1 MKVFLNVLM
10 WCLLFSYSAIA
21 QVTGLA
27 GWNILLDPGHSQK
40 ENMGIYGYSEAE
52 KNFGVAISLRD
63 MLLKTT
69 DIDTVY
75 LSRTNETQQVSLS
88 QRTDY
93 ANRIGAAWFH
103 SIHGDA
109 GSPDY
114 NSTLLLWGQYYNKQE
129 KVPNGGKAM
138 ADIMVNLLTRG
149 MRTNSRGSIG
159 DCTFYA
165 YSGACSPSWP
175 GPYLHVNRQ
184 STMPS
189 ELSEAGFHTNPRQN
203 QLNMNTEWK
212 KLEAKTFYWSILA
225 FHEIERPAE
234 RIVAGILTN
243 NETGVPVNGA
253 RVTLNGETYV
263 TDSFQ
268 SLFYK
273 YTNDPEL
280 LHNGFYY
287 FDNLPEGTL
296 EMTIE
301 SDDFYSESVQI
312 TPVDTFFTFKDV
324 KIISKVPPYLV
335 STTPADGDTNVPA
348 WNDIIFNFSRKMNR
362 ETVETLFQ
370 IEPPATGKFIWQ
382 LDDKKL
388 IFRPDSLEFLSN
400 YSITISG
407 NMIDFYGHLF
417 DGNKDGVGGDDF
429 TLYFKT
435 GPPDM
440 SAPKIVAIYPPQA
453 GSNIELWPIINIT
466 YDEII
471 DSTSISEDKIRLE
484 RFQDHT
490 NPAGTLKHY
499 VVNDQSVFCFFP
511 ADKLFSD
518 EVYVNRIASGFYDSW
533 RNTVAVAKSYS
544 FRTSELDYYIT
555 PIDNFE
561 SSLTANW
568 WAPQQSGSTSGILTE
583 KTSRN
588 ENKDIVNLLTN
599 STTSLQVN
607 YGWDASAT
615 SWLIRSYIADSAP
628 AKSVLFNKD
637 YVMQVYV
644 FGDGSGNQFRFCVD
658 DKYPAL
664 AAENHEVSPWFTID
678 WLGWKLVSWD
688 MANDGTGAWLGDGSL
703 DGTMR
708 LESLQFTYNPGSP
721 TTGTLYFDDLRVVKR
736 VPVSVDIVVPELPQ
750 GFALFQNYPNPFN
763 AETMIQYQISDGRQQ
778 VRLEIFDILGKK
790 VRTLVN
796 ENQSA
801 GSYRVKWD
809 GKDDRGKDV
818 SSGIYVYKID
828 AVNLSE
834 SKRMILV
841 R

>member
-10 WCLLFSYSAIA
+10 WCMLFSYSAIA

-52 KNFGVAISLRD
+52 KNFGVAIALRD
-63 MLLKTT
+63 MLQKTT

-103 SIHGDA
+103 SIHSDA
-109 GSPDY
+109 GSPEY

-138 ADIMVNLLTRG
+138 ADIMVNILTRG
-149 MRTNSRGSIG
+149 MRTNTRGSIG
-159 DCTFYA
+159 DCTFYS
-165 YSGACSPSWP
+165 YTGACSPSWP

-203 QLNMNTEWK
+203 QLNMNAEWK
-212 KLEAKTFYWSILA
+212 KLEAKTFYWSILK
-225 FHEIERPAE
+225 FHDIPRPIEH
-234 RIVAGILTN
+234 IVAGILTN
-243 NETGVPVNGA
+243 NETGLPINGA
-253 RVTLNGETYV
+253 RITINGRTYI
-263 TDSFQ
+263 TDSYP

-287 FDNLPEGTL
+287 FDDLPSGTL
-296 EMTIE
+296 EMAIDADGYY
-301 SDDFYSESVQI
+301 SDTV
-312 TPVDTFFTFKDV
+312 TVTLVDSFFTFKDL
-324 KIISKVPPYLV
+324 KLISKVPPYIV
-335 STTPADGDTNVPA
+335 STTPANGATNVPA

-362 ETVETLFQ
+362 TMVEAALQ
-370 IEPPATGKFIWQ
+370 ISPAATGKFIWQ
-382 LDDKKL
+382 NDDKKMS
-388 IFRPDSLEFLSN
+388 FRPDSLLFLTD
-400 YSITISG
+400 YSITILGTAADS
-407 NMIDFYGHLF
+407 YGHLL
-417 DGNKDGVGGDDF
+417 DGNKDGVGGDEFVLRF
-429 TLYFKT
+429 TT

-440 SAPKIVAIYPPQA
+440 SPPKIASIYPKQGA
-453 GSNIELWPIINIT
+453 NEIELQPVINLT
-466 YDEII
+466 YNEAI
-471 DSTSISEDKIRLE
+471 DSSSITRDKIRLE
-484 RFQDHT
+484 RFQDHSEV
-490 NPAGTLKHY
+490 PALLQHY
-499 VVNDQSVFCFFP
+499 LVNNQSVFCLFP
-511 ADKLFSD
+511 AQKLYPE
-518 EVYVNRIASGFYDSW
+518 EVYVTRIAAGFYDSW
-533 RNTVAVAKSYS
+533 GNTVTAAKSYS
-544 FRTSELDYYIT
+544 FKTSLLDYSLT

-561 SSLTANW
+561 SNVTSNW
-568 WAPQQSGSTSGILTE
+568 WAPQQSGSTTGIITE

-588 ENKDIVNLLTN
+588 ENKTFVNLLTQ
-599 STTSLQVN
+599 STTSLEVN
-607 YGWDASAT
+607 YGWDLSAS
-615 SWLIRSYIADSAP
+615 SWLIRVYIADSAP
-628 AKSVLFNKD
+628 AKTVLFNKD
-637 YVMQVYV
+637 YIVQAYV

-658 DKYPAL
+658 DNYPNL
-664 AAENHEVSPWFTID
+664 ASANHEVSPWYSID
-678 WLGWKLVSWD
+678 WLGWRLVSWD
-688 MANDGTGAWLGDGSL
+688 MSKDGTGTWLGDGNL
-703 DGTMR
+703 DGTLR

-721 TTGTLYFDDLRVVKR
+721 TTGTLYVDDLRIVKK

-763 AETMIQYQISDGRQQ
+763 AETMIQYQIADARQP
-778 VRLEIFDILGKK
+778 VRLVIFDILGKK

-801 GSYRVKWD
+801 GFYRVKWD
-809 GKDDRGKDV
+809 GKDDHGKDV
-818 SSGIYVYKID
+818 SSGIYVYRID
-828 AVNLSE
+828 AGNLSE